1 MSESLQYFSKKI
13 ISFWKS
19 AAWSLFMLILF
30 LLPSDNISKAPSI
43 PYLAE
48 AAHFILFSI
57 FSWLLYHDFLKHRTK
72 KVSFG
77 KSCLFVLL
85 GGLIFG
91 ILIEIIQE
99 ISGLG
104 RKAEIGDIMVD
115 LIGIISAIGVLW
127 FLSRRKQNTVSKD

>member
-1 MSESLQYFSKKI
+1 MSESFQYFSKKI
-13 ISFWKS
+13 ISYWKS

-48 AAHFILFSI
+48 AAHFILF
-57 FSWLLYHDFLKHRTK
+57 FGFTLLLYQDLFKHRAEK
-72 KVSFG
+72 LSFG
-77 KSCLFVLL
+77 KSCLLVLF

-127 FLSRRKQNTVSKD
+127 VLSRRKQNTGSTD